1 MNESGHETADERPAA
16 TLTARVVLLC
26 CLSLSPL
33 ITEHRAT
40 TMPLPSSHATIIKY
54 TPMYVYSDTIG
65 LKGYSYSP
73 F

>member
-16 TLTARVVLLC
+16 PLTARVVLC
-26 CLSLSPL
+26 CLSLTRPL

-40 TMPLPSSHATIIKY
+40 TMPSSHAAIIKY
-54 TPMYVYSDTIG
+54 TPMYVYSDTSG
-65 LKGYSYSP
+65 LKGYSP